1 MKRELIDQFV
11 EKISMNTINGS
22 GSPGSTMQLQNE
34 YISIMERVKAEI
46 PTSYDA
52 CRNLCYF
59 RLRLTQLL
67 STVEIVVACEKKR
80 AY

>member
-1 MKRELIDQFV
+1 MKRELIDQFI
-11 EKISMNTINGS
+11 EKVSMNTVNDS
-22 GSPGSTMQLQNE
+22 GSPGATMQLQKE
-34 YISIMERVKAEI
+34 YLSIMERVKMEI

-67 STVEIVVACEKKR
+67 STAEAIVACEKKR
-80 AY
+80 A